1 MLILTG
7 QFEAAIEFLYRVGK
21 YKVHAVH
28 IAIALHELGLLAD
41 PPSIWAAL
49 SESNRQHQIIL
60 RLLPFFLFN
69 KLFMLKFFSF
79 FLSERKRRR

>member
-60 RLLPFFLFN
+60 RLLPFFLF
-69 KLFMLKFFSF
+69 KKIIDVEIFLIFF
-79 FLSERKRRR
+79 K